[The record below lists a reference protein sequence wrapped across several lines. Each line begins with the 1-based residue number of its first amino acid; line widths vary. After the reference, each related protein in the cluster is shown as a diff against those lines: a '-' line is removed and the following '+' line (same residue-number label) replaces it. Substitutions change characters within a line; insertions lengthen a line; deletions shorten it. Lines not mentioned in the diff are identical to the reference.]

1 MGQGEREWVKS
12 VRGRR
17 AGAEGDGRLG
27 GQGSRGREGDRAN
40 REWKA
45 KRGCCSC
52 FRICRCGGGRR
63 SLCPRIYVCSKC
75 LDSRMWIVAAASAA
89 AALSGERKEGRS
101 EGGRE
106 EGKAGKQAE
115 LQMDG
120 RPGGRAD
127 PSEMTARP
135 TARPTERA
143 SERAHPHEEA
153 VVVCVRHGAYC
164 LRAFRDRILLAP
176 SPPRQVQ
183 G

>member
-1 MGQGEREWVKS
+1 MGEVSQGEKGGGS
-12 VRGRR
+12 GGRWET
-17 AGAEGDGRLG
+17 GGTHGGVEG
-27 GQGSRGREGDRAN
+27 GREGDRAN

-52 FRICRCGGGRR
+52 FRICRCGRRRR

-75 LDSRMWIVAAASAA
+75 LDSRMWIVAAAASAA

-135 TARPTERA
+135 TDRA
-143 SERAHPHEEA
+143 S
-153 VVVCVRHGAYC
+153 
-164 LRAFRDRILLAP
+164 P
-176 SPPRQVQ
+176 SP
-183 G
+183 